1 MTSQEETGVGYDFL
15 HSTVIFQPYC
25 FLKVFNLFLCSFSNE
40 DCVIY
45 LPHNENF
52 VAQMI
57 KKENFH
63 CFPSSHL
70 FPGTFTFISVT
81 FFFFYCLIPTAFYTN
96 IHTVHGRIDAFEL
109 SVGEDS

>member
-57 KKENFH
+57 KKEDFH
-63 CFPSSHL
+63 CFPSTRL
-70 FPGTFTFISVT
+70 FPGMFTFISVT
-81 FFFFYCLIPTAFYTN
+81 FFFLLLNP
-96 IHTVHGRIDAFEL
+96 
-109 SVGEDS
+109 